1 MTEVGQTSDSAAHPG
16 VHRGPTA
23 GGETQDEDPALNYV
37 ELRGV
42 GKTFTHGR
50 QSRQILDD
58 VNFTVREGEF
68 CAIVGASGCGKSSI
82 LRVIDGLLQP
92 DTGSVRVNGRD
103 ITGPS
108 EDIGLVFQQFNL
120 LPWKTVQQNIMFGL
134 DSLKLPKAV
143 KRERCQHWMSVVG
156 LVEWSGHYPHQL
168 SGGMQQR
175 VSLARTMA
183 REPSLVLMDEP
194 FGALDALTRRFL
206 QQEVVR
212 LWQEGKRTGILVT
225 HDIEESLLLADR
237 VFVMSANPGRIAAT
251 VEVPFTHPRDDALQ
265 ATAEFSEMKEHIW
278 HLLTTEI
285 SKTSSYVRTRSDMH
299 AG

>member
-1 MTEVGQTSDSAAHPG
+1 MGAAGQAGWGDARPEWRNQHAEDAKPHVLNAA
-16 VHRGPTA
+16 R
-23 GGETQDEDPALNYV
+23 NYV

-50 QSRQILDD
+50 QSRQILAD
-58 VNFTVREGEF
+58 VDFSVREGEF
-68 CAIVGASGCGKSSI
+68 VAIVGASGCGKSSI
-82 LRVIDGLLQP
+82 LRVIDGLLKP
-92 DTGSVRVNGRD
+92 DSGSVRVNGRD
-103 ITGPS
+103 IDGPS
-108 EDIGLVFQQFNL
+108 ADVGLVFQQFNL
-120 LPWKTVQQNIMFGL
+120 LPWKTVRENIMFGL
-134 DSLKLPKAV
+134 DSLKLPKSV

-156 LVEWSGHYPHQL
+156 LAEWAGHYPHQL

-225 HDIEESLLLADR
+225 HDIEEGLLLADR
-237 VFVMSANPGRIAAT
+237 IFVMSTNPGRIAAT
-251 VEVPFTHPRDDALQ
+251 VEIPFAHPRDETLQ
-265 ATAEFSEMKEHIW
+265 ATAEFAQMKEHIW

-285 SKTSSYVRTRSDMH
+285 SKSSSYVRTRS
-299 AG
+299 GSS